1 MDYRAVKRIFDICV
15 AATALVVLA
24 PLLAG
29 IAIAVRLTAP
39 GPALYRS
46 LRLGVGGG
54 TFEMLKFR
62 TMRVNAPDVRNPDGS
77 SYSGTDDPRI
87 TRFGHW
93 LRRTSLDELP
103 QLWNVVRGDMSLVG
117 PRPELPDQVR
127 YYSAG
132 DRRRLEVR
140 PGITGLAQVSGR
152 NDLSWTE
159 RRALDV
165 HYVASINFREDL
177 RILRRT
183 IPRVMQARGIFGSG
197 VVGKRPERDDDAPSE
212 D

>member
-1 MDYRAVKRIFDICV
+1 MDYRAVKRVFDVCV
-15 AATALVVLA
+15 SAAALVALA

-29 IAIAVRLTAP
+29 IAIAVRLGAP

-46 LRLGVGGG
+46 LRLGVGGR

-62 TMRVNAPDVRNPDGS
+62 TMQVNAPDVRNPDGS
-77 SYSGTDDPRI
+77 TYSGTDDPRI
-87 TRFGHW
+87 TRFGYW

-127 YYSAG
+127 YYSAD
-132 DRRRLEVR
+132 DRRRLDVR

-177 RILRRT
+177 RILRLT

>member
-1 MDYRAVKRIFDICV
+1 MDYRAVKRIFDISV
-15 AATALVVLA
+15 AAVALVLLA

-29 IAIAVRLTAP
+29 IAIAVRLSAP

-62 TMRVNAPDVRNPDGS
+62 TMRMNAPDVRNPDGS
-77 SYSGTDDPRI
+77 TYSGTDDPRI

-103 QLWNVVRGDMSLVG
+103 QLWNVVQGDMSLVG

-132 DRRRLEVR
+132 DRRRLDVR
-140 PGITGLAQVSGR
+140 PGITGLAQISGR

-165 HYVASINFREDL
+165 QYVASINFREDL
-177 RILRRT
+177 RILRLT
-183 IPRVMQARGIFGSG
+183 IPRVMHAGGVFGRG
-197 VVGKRPERDDDAPSE
+197 VVGTGPERDDDAPS
-212 D
+212 